1 MLKKNATTFSEAE
14 NMLFGPKY
22 GELVAKSLSSYINQ
36 KSS

>member
-1 MLKKNATTFSEAE
+1 MLKENATTSSEAE

-22 GELVAKSLSSYINQ
+22 DELVAKSLSSYINQ